1 MHRDH
6 AKRVQIIVEGHL
18 HPWWRTVFPGLKLTE
33 QQNGTTM
40 IEGVVNDEAALH
52 GLLRQVRDAGMGL
65 VGVRRTNEETKDE
78 EGFMSEVSMGKK
90 VVVFGATGRS
100 GSAVVA
106 RLLERGH
113 TITAFVRSP
122 EKLAEFDGALQIV
135 TGDVLDPEAVKKVVA
150 GQDAVISCL
159 GAGLKGRIRSE
170 GTRNI
175 IDAMEAQGVQRL
187 ITQSSLG
194 VGESRDNLNAYWK
207 YVMFGM
213 LLRKAYADHGV
224 QERYVKESTLD
235 WTVVRPGALKN
246 GPAHGNYLHGF
257 PPTERQLSLEI
268 TLPDLADFVVG
279 ELEGPRY
286 VHQAPGLSYRRAT
299 T

>member
-1 MHRDH
+1 VQKDYS
-6 AKRVQIIVEGHL
+6 KRVQITVEGHL
-18 HPWWRTVFPGLKLTE
+18 DQWWKTVFPGLELTE

-40 IEGVVNDEAALH
+40 IEGVVDDEAALH
-52 GLLRQVRDAGMGL
+52 GLLRKIRDAGMGL
-65 VGVRRTNEETKDE
+65 IGIRRTANNTTSEEDL
-78 EGFMSEVSMGKK
+78 MSEVRTGQR

-100 GSAVVA
+100 GGAVVA

-113 TITAFVRSP
+113 TVTAFVRSP
-122 EKLAEFDGALQIV
+122 EKLAEFDGRLQIA
-135 TGDVLDPEAVKKVVA
+135 TGDVLDPEAVKRVVA
-150 GQDAVISCL
+150 GQDAVVSCL

-175 IDAMEAQGVQRL
+175 IDAMETQGVRRL
-187 ITQSSLG
+187 VTQSSLG

-224 QERYVKESTLD
+224 QERYVRESNLD
-235 WTVVRPGALKN
+235 WTVVRPGALKD
-246 GPAHGNYLHGF
+246 GPARGDYLHGF

-268 TLPDLADFVVG
+268 SLPDLADFVVG
-279 ELEGPRY
+279 ELEESRY
-286 VHQAPGLSYRRAT
+286 VHQAPALSYGRAGR
-299 T
+299 